1 MSASTTAPDVHTS
14 AEDYDP
20 QRPYRDYDS
29 STLLEE
35 TERQYDQGERF
46 NELIVFELIHRLG
59 AAEMALRDARRT
71 A

>member
-1 MSASTTAPDVHTS
+1 MSPQTAAPDVRPTIE
-14 AEDYDP
+14 AFDP
-20 QRPYRDYDS
+20 HRPYQDYQT

-35 TERQYDQGERF
+35 IERQYDQGERF

-59 AAEMALRDARRT
+59 EAETALRDTRRT